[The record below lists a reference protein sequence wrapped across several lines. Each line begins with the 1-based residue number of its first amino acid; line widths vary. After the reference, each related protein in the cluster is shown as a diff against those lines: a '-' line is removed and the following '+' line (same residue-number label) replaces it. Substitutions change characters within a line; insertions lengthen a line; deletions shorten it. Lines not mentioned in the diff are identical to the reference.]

1 MGWTGSCKIVQ
12 WFITLLKTLILPGKK
27 RKLELT
33 ELTF

>member
-1 MGWTGSCKIVQ
+1 MGSTDSRKIVQ
-12 WFITLLKTLILPGKK
+12 WFITLLKTSILPGKK